1 MSKVEKLEREIKALT
16 SKDLDALRDWFLQY
30 DSDAWDQQ
38 IEADIKAGKLN
49 HLKEEA
55 MRAYRN
61 GKTTRL

>member
-1 MSKVEKLEREIKALT
+1 MSKVEKLEREIKTLT
-16 SKDLDALRDWFLQY
+16 AKDFDALRDWIVQY

-38 IEADIKAGKLN
+38 IEADIKAGRLN

-55 MRAYRN
+55 MRAYKN